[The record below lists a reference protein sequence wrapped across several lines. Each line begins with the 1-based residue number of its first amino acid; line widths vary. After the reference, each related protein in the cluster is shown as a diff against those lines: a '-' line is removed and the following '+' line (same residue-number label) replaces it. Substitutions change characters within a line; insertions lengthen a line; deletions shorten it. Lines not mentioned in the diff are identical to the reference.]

1 MALSN
6 IFREPQREITETI
19 LGAIVLAAPMAGL
32 GFASY
37 YLADIISETDN
48 IPFFGALLLSIPFT
62 IISTTMLVGIVIA
75 IFLALHKV
83 GEDACD
89 ALERRGLHL
98 RPRERK

>member
-6 IFREPQREITETI
+6 IFREPRREITETI

-32 GFASY
+32 GFSSY
-37 YLADIISETDN
+37 YLAVIISETDN
-48 IPFFGALLLSIPFT
+48 IPFFGALLFSIPFT
-62 IISTTMLVGIVIA
+62 IIYTTMLVGIVIA

-83 GEDACD
+83 GEDICD